1 MTSASV
7 PGVHSW
13 GNAMDAP
20 IRILMITSEWPTCDR
35 PDSAPFI
42 VRQANFLRSAGL
54 TVDVFAFQGSKKPF
68 NYLRAW
74 FQVRKK
80 LRRDSYDLVHAQWGQ
95 SGLLAIPKHCALV
108 ITFRGSDLEGI
119 VNSKGRYTF
128 AGNVLKF
135 LSKAVALVADEI
147 IVLSESLG
155 SRLPKGCNYHVLPS
169 GLNLALFYPTSKTTA
184 REALALPENRRLV
197 LFGGKPD
204 APVKRYNLAQQAI
217 ALLAGQYDVDLVVA
231 QKVPHQVMPLY
242 MNACDVLLL
251 TSLHEGSP
259 DIIKEALACNLPVV
273 SVDVGDVRER
283 ISGISGCV
291 LCKDDRPTTIAAGL
305 VEVLSRKMPVNSCDA
320 IKDLDECVLTKE
332 VIGVYH
338 HAMQRWIK

>member
-1 MTSASV
+1 
-7 PGVHSW
+7 
-13 GNAMDAP
+13 MDAP
-20 IRILMITSEWPTCDR
+20 IRVLMITSEWPTCDR

-54 TVDVFAFQGSKKPF
+54 MVDVFAFRGSKKLF

-80 LRRDSYDLVHAQWGQ
+80 LKRDSYDLVHAQWGQ

-108 ITFRGSDLEGI
+108 VTFRGSDLEGY
-119 VNSKGRYTF
+119 VDSRGRYTF
-128 AGNVLKF
+128 AGNVLQL
-135 LSKAVALVADEI
+135 LSKAIALVADEI
-147 IVLSESLG
+147 IVVSESLG
-155 SRLPKGCNYHVLPS
+155 RRLPKGCKYHVIS
-169 GLNLALFYPTSKTTA
+169 GGLDLDLFCPTSKVMA
-184 REALALPENRRLV
+184 RQALALPENRRLV

-204 APVKRYNLAQQAI
+204 APVKRYNLAQQAL
-217 ALLAGQYDVDLVVA
+217 ALLAGQWNIDLVVC
-231 QKVPHQVMPLY
+231 QKVPHHVMPLY

-259 DIIKEALACNLPVV
+259 DIIKEALACNLPIV

-283 ISGISGCV
+283 ISGISGCI
-291 LCKDDRPTTIAAGL
+291 LCNDDRPTTIAAGL
-305 VEVLSRKMPVNSCDA
+305 VEVLSRKMPINSRDA
-320 IKDLDECVLTKE
+320 VKDLDEGVLTKE

-338 HAMQRWIK
+338 HAMQRWVKSPN